1 MKWSSQY
8 VTWCQF
14 NAIKHFKWNWSCPFQ
29 LWLFGDNQFCN
40 CFPLCIPSK
49 IRASSRCVS
58 GLVWLFPERAGKAK
72 LFVLFLDQ
80 SRCES
85 DYSPTADRLSG
96 RTRELASL
104 GSGSSSRR
112 VHVSFTITFLTAVGK
127 QPRQWFSLHLL
138 FLGETQSEGD
148 VRECIQVSEALPC
161 TKVFTVQA
169 TGTPPRCPPQGRSYH
184 PHWGWILASGGVTV
198 LGSTVIPSACV
209 DLHPESDHLCTF
221 CESLGYLTA
230 VAETPNSSPSTCH
243 LVRRGSSGAKS
254 QGSCLGYLWHGARED
269 WAGDTGEY
277 LLKSHKTFLVNQNSG
292 NYSAC
297 WPGLGIYRDLG
308 HPLK

>member
-40 CFPLCIPSK
+40 CFPLCISSK
-49 IRASSRCVS
+49 IRASSRCVP
-58 GLVWLFPERAGKAK
+58 GLVWLFPKRAGKAK

-148 VRECIQVSEALPC
+148 VRECIQVRPFHA
-161 TKVFTVQA
+161 
-169 TGTPPRCPPQGRSYH
+169 PR
-184 PHWGWILASGGVTV
+184 
-198 LGSTVIPSACV
+198 
-209 DLHPESDHLCTF
+209 
-221 CESLGYLTA
+221 
-230 VAETPNSSPSTCH
+230 
-243 LVRRGSSGAKS
+243 
-254 QGSCLGYLWHGARED
+254 
-269 WAGDTGEY
+269 Y
-277 LLKSHKTFLVNQNSG
+277 LLSR
-292 NYSAC
+292 
-297 WPGLGIYRDLG
+297 PLG
-308 HPLK
+308 HLPGVLPRAGAIIPTEGGFLPLEVWQCWAAQ